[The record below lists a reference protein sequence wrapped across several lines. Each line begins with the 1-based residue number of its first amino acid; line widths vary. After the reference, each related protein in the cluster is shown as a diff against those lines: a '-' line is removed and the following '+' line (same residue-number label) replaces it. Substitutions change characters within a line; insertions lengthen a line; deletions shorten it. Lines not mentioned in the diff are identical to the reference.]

1 MLCSNSK
8 NISRNDMDK
17 SATFDLEADG
27 LLPTATRVWCGVV
40 KDSVTKEIFKY
51 GPNNIHQ
58 LLKKLEEYGEL
69 KAHNGLGYD
78 FPLLEKLYGWKYKGK
93 KTDTLVL
100 SRLLNPKRV
109 APYNYSGSAGPHS
122 VEVWGCRLGR
132 KKPDHEDWSKYSEE
146 MLHRCTE
153 DVEIQEQIFDTLIK
167 EMSGGDWS
175 KAVPLTMKLFE
186 YLQMQESYGWKVDTS
201 HMNTC
206 IHQLDFWMDRIDRV
220 LKHHLPFIIEVQ
232 EQKEKGEYKYV
243 KKPFLKSGDYSK
255 STNEWYNSNG
265 SIISTHRVAGPFSR
279 ITFRR
284 VDLDKAVEVK
294 KFLLASGWE
303 PLEWNTND
311 AGEQT
316 SPKLSKDDPFEGIQG
331 GVGRL
336 IARRVQCKQRK
347 GIITGLLSSVREDG
361 RIGSAVNNLAVTGRA
376 THRGIVNIPKVGSFY
391 GKQMRKIFSCPEGK
405 VLVGTDSDGCQLRML
420 AGRMNNP
427 AYTEALC
434 NGDKSKGT
442 DNHSLTAKIGEL
454 ESRDIAKNVMYCVPL
469 DTQILTRSGW
479 KTKDEIQI
487 GESVLTYNQ
496 EKNIKEWKP
505 VLAIHEKEDEVI
517 KLSHGH
523 NFEIRATKDH
533 RWFVKQRR
541 YIPSSNSYGRN
552 NGRYMDFQ
560 IRTTEELNSES
571 NIITNAPMLP
581 DETGEPLEWNSSKYG
596 TDWTASVC
604 KASSYER
611 KGFLAGFLVADGCYQ
626 RGKWEF
632 AQNEGPLYEAA
643 LTALFIESDGFIHVS
658 TTQGVNFRVKKA
670 ILSKKSHTTMTRMK
684 REVLPRQPVWCVS
697 TENESFVIKQGDV
710 ITITGNCL
718 LFGGG
723 DTKLAKTARKPIGAG
738 ADLRDKLYK
747 GLDGLGELMDS
758 LTKEWRMTAKR
769 RYNTKWNKVE
779 YYNGYITGLDGRP
792 ILVPF
797 EHQLLV
803 YLLQSDESIMM
814 SAAYCRFHQRMFKLG
829 YEYGRQWSVIMWMHD
844 EFTCECDEDIAD
856 IVAKEAE
863 DAIAWAGNFYNISC
877 PHVGDSK
884 IGRNWYEIH

>member
-454 ESRDIAKNVMYCVPL
+454 ESRDIAKNVMYC
-469 DTQILTRSGW
+469 
-479 KTKDEIQI
+479 
-487 GESVLTYNQ
+487 
-496 EKNIKEWKP
+496 
-505 VLAIHEKEDEVI
+505 
-517 KLSHGH
+517 
-523 NFEIRATKDH
+523 
-533 RWFVKQRR
+533 
-541 YIPSSNSYGRN
+541 
-552 NGRYMDFQ
+552 
-560 IRTTEELNSES
+560 
-571 NIITNAPMLP
+571 
-581 DETGEPLEWNSSKYG
+581 
-596 TDWTASVC
+596 
-604 KASSYER
+604 
-611 KGFLAGFLVADGCYQ
+611 
-626 RGKWEF
+626 
-632 AQNEGPLYEAA
+632 
-643 LTALFIESDGFIHVS
+643 
-658 TTQGVNFRVKKA
+658 
-670 ILSKKSHTTMTRMK
+670 
-684 REVLPRQPVWCVS
+684 
-697 TENESFVIKQGDV
+697 
-710 ITITGNCL
+710 L

-769 RYNTKWNKVE
+769 RYNTKWNKME